1 MVNEE
6 DIVARSIKI
15 EPKGEIHRCTEGSYS
30 AYYCLPVVIYFENG
44 EKREYL
50 LKSHSEP
57 KALQEFLE
65 NKKGLRE
72 RMEKNFVL
80 LKDGSIRY
88 ASYLIAKGSAE
99 NSQGVAEPTRGALP

>member
-1 MVNEE
+1 MLKDGDVL
-6 DIVARSIKI
+6 ARSIRI
-15 EPKGEIHRCTEGSYS
+15 EPKGEIHRCREGAYS
-30 AYYCLPVVIYFENG
+30 MFYCLPVVVYFDNG
-44 EKREYL
+44 ETREYL

-88 ASYLIAKGSAE
+88 ASYLLSKG
-99 NSQGVAEPTRGALP
+99 